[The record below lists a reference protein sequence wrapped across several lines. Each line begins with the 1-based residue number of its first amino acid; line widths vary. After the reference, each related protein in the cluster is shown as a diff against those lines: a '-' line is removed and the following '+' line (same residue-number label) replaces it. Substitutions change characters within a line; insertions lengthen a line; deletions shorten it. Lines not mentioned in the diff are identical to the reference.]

1 MLTINFCHYSNL
13 YYMTWFSDNNI
24 TDIPKPIVNIFNTL
38 HTDVS
43 LGYHVFFNQENY
55 FKIRDIFTIK
65 FNNKIKI
72 NVYE

>member
-38 HTDVS
+38 LTDV
-43 LGYHVFFNQENY
+43 FFDQENY
-55 FKIRDIFTIK
+55 IKIRDIFTRK
-65 FNNKIKI
+65 FNNEIKI